1 MSIHRQT
8 DKDDVVYMYI
18 YTMEYYYAI
27 KTKKT
32 QNFAIAATWLV
43 LERIMLSCQTAK
55 NNIASCDLYAK
66 SKKYNKLVNV
76 PKNKQ
81 SRGYRE

>member
-1 MSIHRQT
+1 
-8 DKDDVVYMYI
+8 
-18 YTMEYYYAI
+18 
-27 KTKKT
+27 
-32 QNFAIAATWLV
+32 
-43 LERIMLSCQTAK
+43 MLSCQTAK